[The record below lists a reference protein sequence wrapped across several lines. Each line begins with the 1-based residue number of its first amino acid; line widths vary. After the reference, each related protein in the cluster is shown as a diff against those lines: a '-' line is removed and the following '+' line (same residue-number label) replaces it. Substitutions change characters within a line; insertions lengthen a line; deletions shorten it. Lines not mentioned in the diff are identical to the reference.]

1 MANDFLDDRRAGLEE
16 AFFAQQNEMLR
27 QKLRDADA
35 HKATRAEL
43 AAASGIQDD
52 AVLDRLLGLGL
63 GSGTVA
69 ALSLVPLV
77 AVAWADGEISDKER
91 AAVLSGAE
99 GAGMSRAEAGYAVLE
114 RWLRTKPEAGLLDTW
129 KSYVRALSATM
140 GADTKQALRSQLL
153 GRARAVAEATGGVLG
168 FGNKVSASEQAV
180 LDDLDRAFTA

>member
-16 AFFAQQNEMLR
+16 AFFAHQNELLR

-35 HKATRAEL
+35 HKATREAL
-43 AAASGIQDD
+43 AAASGIRDD
-52 AVLDRLLGLGL
+52 AVLDRLIGLGL
-63 GSGTVA
+63 GSETVA

-91 AAVLSGAE
+91 ATVLSGAE
-99 GAGMSRAEAGYAVLE
+99 SAGMSRTEAGYAVLE

-129 KSYVRALSATM
+129 KGYVCALSATM
-140 GADTKQALRSQLL
+140 GADAKQALRSQLL
-153 GRARAVAEATGGVLG
+153 GRARTVAEATGGVLG
-168 FGNKVSASEQAV
+168 FGKRVSASEQAV

>member
-16 AFFAQQNEMLR
+16 AFFAKQNEMLR
-27 QKLRDADA
+27 QRLREADER
-35 HKATRAEL
+35 KATREEL
-43 AAASGIQDD
+43 AAASGIRDE

-63 GSGTVA
+63 GSETVA

-99 GAGMSRAEAGYAVLE
+99 SAGMSRAQAGYAVLE
-114 RWLRTKPEAGLLDTW
+114 GWLRTKPEAGLLGTW
-129 KSYVRALSATM
+129 KDYVRALSATM
-140 GADTKQALRSQLL
+140 DADAKQALRSQLL

-168 FGNKVSASEQAV
+168 FGKRVSASEQAV
-180 LDDLDRAFTA
+180 LEDLDRAFTA